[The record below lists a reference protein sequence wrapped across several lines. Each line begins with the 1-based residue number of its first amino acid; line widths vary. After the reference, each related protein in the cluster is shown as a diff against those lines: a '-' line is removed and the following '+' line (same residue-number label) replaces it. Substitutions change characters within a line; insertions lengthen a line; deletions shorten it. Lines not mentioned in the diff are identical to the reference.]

1 MSGSMI
7 ELHDVDVP
15 TFLDLL
21 DRCKGDVYLISDE
34 GDKLNLKSKL
44 CQLVGLTRL
53 IEGGKIASCY
63 IQCEDPED
71 ESMLFW
77 FNLYGKKG
85 EDDVKE

>member
-34 GDKLNLKSKL
+34 GDKRNLKSKL
-44 CQLVGLTRL
+44 CQLVGVTRL

-71 ESMLFW
+71 ESMLFR